1 IELIR
6 EKWPTTQILLRADSA
21 YAREEIFKFCE
32 EEDRVDYAIAMGTNN
47 QLKLRASDIIE
58 KSKRDYEQRLEP
70 VVELMETLF
79 AK

>member
-1 IELIR
+1 VIAFFVRNAGLEELQKVIELIR

-47 QLKLRASDIIE
+47 Q
-58 KSKRDYEQRLEP
+58 
-70 VVELMETLF
+70 
-79 AK
+79 